1 MQFDFLELTQAL
13 ECSFTS
19 RVALRPV
26 ALSDAWPIFAA
37 SRNPG
42 FNRHL
47 LWPQPEKEELVLK
60 RVRMIM
66 DASRRGRLTALSAV
80 QRGTG
85 EFIALFRFIPHA
97 TQPGT
102 IEMGIWVH
110 DKYWHGRYSL
120 ELGRL
125 CVSAAFSLSNVH
137 LLLGASA
144 PENRGSCHLMEA
156 VGMTAGQLVERD
168 TEMGWKATLREYT
181 ITRADWSARHVTGF
195 SVFDDNRVVDHLP
208 PPRIHAPVE
217 RPAMA
222 LQLQAEV
229 PETVTGELQHA

>member
-26 ALSDAWPIFAA
+26 ALSDAWPIFCA
-37 SRNPG
+37 SRNPA

-47 LWPQPEKEELVLK
+47 LWPRPDTEELVLK
-60 RVRMIM
+60 RVRLIM
-66 DASRRGRLTALSAV
+66 DASRKGRLTALSAV
-80 QRGTG
+80 QRATG

-97 TQPGT
+97 TLPGT

-125 CVSAAFSLSNVH
+125 CVSAAFAQSNVN

-144 PENRGSCHLMEA
+144 TENRGSCQLMEA
-156 VGMTAGQLVERD
+156 VGMTPGRMVERD
-168 TEMGWKATLREYT
+168 TEMGWKATLCEYT
-181 ITRADWSARHVTGF
+181 ISRADWAARHATAF
-195 SVFDDNRVVDHLP
+195 STFDDGHVTEQRP
-208 PPRIHAPVE
+208 PARSATPSE
-217 RPAMA
+217 RPALATQMA
-222 LQLQAEV
+222 AEAR
-229 PETVTGELQHA
+229 ETVTGELQHA

>member
-26 ALSDAWPIFAA
+26 ALSDAWPIFCA
-37 SRNPG
+37 SRNPA

-47 LWPQPEKEELVLK
+47 LWAQPENEALVLK

-80 QRGTG
+80 QRASG

-97 TQPGT
+97 TLPGT
-102 IEMGIWVH
+102 VEMGIWVH

-125 CVSAAFSLSNVH
+125 CVSAAFSLSNVNV
-137 LLLGASA
+137 LLGASA
-144 PENRGSCHLMEA
+144 PENRGSCQLMEA
-156 VGMTAGQLVERD
+156 VGMTPGRLVERD
-168 TEMGWKATLREYT
+168 TEMGWKSTLLEYT
-181 ITRADWSARHVTGF
+181 ISRADWAARHVTGF
-195 SVFDDNRVVDHLP
+195 STFDDERVVDHLP
-208 PPRIHAPVE
+208 PPRVSPVVE
-217 RPAMA
+217 RPEVAVQMS
-222 LQLQAEV
+222 AEA